1 MDVMFADCA
10 SGSFVEPAIETP
22 KKGDPVMESLAGLE
36 GVVASDPPK
45 RSPLAAYAADLD
57 LRFRGASAQKLLAT
71 AIRDLFPGR
80 IAVVSS
86 FGAEAAIV
94 LQLVAEIDPSVPVIF
109 LETGKH
115 FDATLTY
122 RDILKM
128 RFGLTDLRSIEPDP
142 AELAAEDSNG
152 DLWSRDP
159 NRCCALRKVRP
170 LERALRGFDAWITGR
185 KRYHGGE
192 RSALPLAEA
201 SGGQIKL
208 NPLAE
213 WNSAD
218 VQAAFK
224 RHRLPQHPMFDEG
237 YASIGCAPCTRP
249 IAEGENARDG
259 RWAGTDK
266 RECGI
271 HLDYSI

>member
-1 MDVMFADCA
+1 
-10 SGSFVEPAIETP
+10 
-22 KKGDPVMESLAGLE
+22 MESLAGLE
-36 GVVASDPPK
+36 GVAAAVQPA
-45 RSPLAAYAADLD
+45 RSPLAAYASDLD
-57 LRFRGASAQKLLAT
+57 LRFRGASPQTLLAA

-86 FGAEAAIV
+86 FGAEAAVV
-94 LQLVAEIDPSVPVIF
+94 LQLVAEIDPSMPVIF

-142 AELAAEDSNG
+142 AELAAEDPHG

-170 LERALRGFDAWITGR
+170 LERALRGFGAWITGR

-192 RSALPLAEA
+192 RSALPLVEA
-201 SGGQIKL
+201 SAGQIKL

-213 WNSAD
+213 WSSAD
-218 VQAAFK
+218 VHAAFK
-224 RHRLPQHPMFDEG
+224 RYRLPQHPLFDEG
-237 YASIGCAPCTRP
+237 YASIGCQPCTRP
-249 IAEGENARDG
+249 IAEGQNARDG

>member
-1 MDVMFADCA
+1 M
-10 SGSFVEPAIETP
+10 T
-22 KKGDPVMESLAGLE
+22 
-36 GVVASDPPK
+36 
-45 RSPLAAYAADLD
+45 
-57 LRFRGASAQKLLAT
+57 AQKILST

-80 IAVVSS
+80 LAVVSS

-122 RDILKM
+122 RDILKQ

-142 AELAAEDSNG
+142 AELAAEDPNG

-170 LERALRGFDAWITGR
+170 LDRALKGFDAWITGR

-192 RSALPLAEA
+192 RSALPFAEA
-201 SGGQIKL
+201 SATQIKL
-208 NPLAE
+208 NPLAG
-213 WNSAD
+213 WDSAD

-224 RHRLPQHPMFDEG
+224 RYRLPQHPLFDEG
-237 YASIGCAPCTRP
+237 YASIGCEPCTRP
-249 IAEGENARDG
+249 VHEGENARDG